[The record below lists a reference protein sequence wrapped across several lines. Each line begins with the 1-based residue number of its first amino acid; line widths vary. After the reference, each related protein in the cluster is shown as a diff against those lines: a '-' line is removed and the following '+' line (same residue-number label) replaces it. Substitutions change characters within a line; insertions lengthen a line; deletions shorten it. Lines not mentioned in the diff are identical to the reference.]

1 MGPWSNSSRS
11 WNPLAPDDAYPH
23 APCQKNA
30 VQAGAGTVHS
40 EGETE
45 GEILTDTMHTP
56 P

>member
-1 MGPWSNSSRS
+1 MDPVDTTRMLSDKKG
-11 WNPLAPDDAYPH
+11 Y
-23 APCQKNA
+23 
-30 VQAGAGTVHS
+30 AGRRVTDHS